1 MKRHRE
7 LYPTVAF
14 ANRRSKAL
22 NGVFFKPF
30 EWLPPEK
37 ESMEMYGGKLWER
50 PQSFVCVYIYIYT
63 CIYVLVCVC
72 VRADFSLMQW
82 NHCVCVRY
90 ELNSY
95 AP

>member
-1 MKRHRE
+1 MRRHRE

-22 NGVFFKPF
+22 NVVFSKPF

-50 PQSFVCVYIYIYT
+50 PQSFVCVYLR
-63 CIYVLVCVC
+63 IYVVVCVC
-72 VRADFSLMQW
+72 VRADFFPDAVESL
-82 NHCVCVRY
+82 CVSGT
-90 ELNSY
+90 N
-95 AP
+95 

>member
-37 ESMEMYGGKLWER
+37 EMYGDVWREIVGKASELR
-50 PQSFVCVYIYIYT
+50 VCVY
-63 CIYVLVCVC
+63 V
-72 VRADFSLMQW
+72 
-82 NHCVCVRY
+82 H
-90 ELNSY
+90 
-95 AP
+95 